1 MRIFIVDYVMTSMKE
16 TFAEAGNVVVAA
28 SAHIGEVSALHDVT
42 DHHDACYEVI
52 LSLLY
57 KLVNTGELDV
67 ENFLEPESLV
77 VKHIP
82 PPPPGLPP
90 PLSGGQSQSSAQHRG
105 SVKAASTT
113 ATTTTTVLRT

>member
-1 MRIFIVDYVMTSMKE
+1 MKE

-28 SAHIGEVSALHDVT
+28 TAHIGELSALHDVT
-42 DHHDACYEVI
+42 DHHDACDEVI
-52 LSLLY
+52 MSLLY
-57 KLVNTGELDV
+57 ELVNAGELDI
-67 ENFLEPESLV
+67 EDLLEPEKLLV
-77 VKHIP
+77 NHIP